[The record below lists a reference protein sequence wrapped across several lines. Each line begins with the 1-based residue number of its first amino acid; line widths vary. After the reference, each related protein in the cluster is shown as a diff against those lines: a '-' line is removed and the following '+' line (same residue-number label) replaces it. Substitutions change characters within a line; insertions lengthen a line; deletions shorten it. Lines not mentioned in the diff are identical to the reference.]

1 MTSAGPSYVVD
12 GRFLT
17 ARPTGLHRVAR
28 SFVAAARDA
37 GVDLEVW
44 APSGSTDPLAD
55 RLIPAPGGR
64 VGGRVWEQ
72 VLLPAAA
79 RGRRIWSLTNTAPLA
94 APGVV
99 VVHDLA
105 ASVGPEWFAGSM
117 RAYAAAVLRSARRAK
132 QVITVSEAVRG
143 ELVERGIDPARI
155 AVVPPAVDAM
165 FAPAGDAALG
175 AVRVRFGLD
184 RPYALLVGWVD
195 PRKDAATAV
204 AAHQRVVDDVPHDLV
219 LVGQRHPTFAAVDLP
234 AAPGVRR
241 LGHVSDD
248 ELVALLTG
256 AAVLLYPSRY
266 EGFGLPPLEAL
277 SCGTPAV
284 ASDIPAL
291 RESTAGLVRL
301 APPGDVDEWAA
312 ALRDGLA
319 GQLSC
324 PSPPSR
330 SLQEV
335 GRQLAD
341 ALSTESVA

>member
-1 MTSAGPSYVVD
+1 M
-12 GRFLT
+12 
-17 ARPTGLHRVAR
+17 
-28 SFVAAARDA
+28 
-37 GVDLEVW
+37 
-44 APSGSTDPLAD
+44 
-55 RLIPAPGGR
+55 APG
-64 VGGRVWEQ
+64 
-72 VLLPAAA
+72 A
-79 RGRRIWSLTNTAPLA
+79 
-94 APGVV
+94 V

-132 QVITVSEAVRG
+132 QVITVSETVRG
-143 ELVERGIDPARI
+143 ELVDHGVDPEQV
-155 AVVPPAVDAM
+155 AVVSPAVDPM
-165 FAPAGDAALG
+165 FAPASDAAVS
-175 AVRVRFGLD
+175 AVRMRFGLD
-184 RPYALLVGWVD
+184 RPYALLTGWAD
-195 PRKDAATAV
+195 PRKDARTAV
-204 AAHQRVVDDVPHDLV
+204 AAHQRVVGDIAHDLV
-219 LVGQRHPTFAAVDLP
+219 LVGARHPTFAAVELP

-277 SCGTPAV
+277 ACRTPAV

-291 RESTAGLVRL
+291 RESTAGLIRL
-301 APPGDVDEWAA
+301 APPADIDEWAN

-330 SLQEV
+330 SRQEV

-341 ALSTESVA
+341 ALSSESAA